1 MIREISNYKELFDI
15 DTMDVIVRDNLQDY
29 YRMRLEDG
37 VEDDPFDDALLEVI
51 RHYSTE
57 PEFEA
62 FLQDIEDA
70 S

>member
-1 MIREISNYKELFDI
+1 
-15 DTMDVIVRDNLQDY
+15 
-29 YRMRLEDG
+29 MRLEDG

-62 FLQDIEDA
+62 FLQEIENGA
-70 S
+70 

>member
-15 DTMDVIVRDNLQDY
+15 DTMDLIVRDNLQDY
-29 YRMRLEDG
+29 YRMRLDDG
-37 VEDDPFDDALLEVI
+37 IEDDPFDDALLEVI

-62 FLQDIEDA
+62 FLQEIENE

>member
-37 VEDDPFDDALLEVI
+37 VEDDPLEVI

-57 PEFEA
+57 PEFEV
-62 FLQDIEDA
+62 FLQEIE
-70 S
+70 SES

>member
-15 DTMDVIVRDNLQDY
+15 DTMDVIVRDNSQDY

-62 FLQDIEDA
+62 FLQEIENGA
-70 S
+70 

>member
-57 PEFEA
+57 PEFEV
-62 FLQDIEDA
+62 FLQEIE
-70 S
+70 SES